1 MEEQDKTK
9 KAIDGYVTTSKLE
22 DKIRSGWTQNYEIER
37 QRLESIA
44 EHTYKTQQLA
54 INVWLSYP
62 KEYKDIDIFKV
73 LAMISIHDNA
83 EAITGDKTIFVKTKE
98 DESKERAVI
107 RALYRHYEN
116 GEIFIN
122 LYKEFEERKTP
133 EAKFAHMCDKLDAVL
148 QAEIYTEE
156 GCTNMENLEGKP
168 CMNSSLIRSLVEQ
181 GLSLGQVFAEYSIQ
195 RDGLDKPFTEVAQYV
210 KTHKIL
216 PPDRRK
222 NNEN

>member
-9 KAIDGYVTTSKLE
+9 KAIDGYVTASKLE

-98 DESKERAVI
+98 DESKERAAI
-107 RALYRHYEN
+107 RALYGHYEN

-133 EAKFAHMCDKLDAVL
+133 EAKFAYMCDKLDAVL

-168 CMNSSLIRSLVEQ
+168 CMMNSSLIRSLVEQ

-216 PPDRRK
+216 PPD
-222 NNEN
+222 NN